1 MLRIILISL
10 TLSLSACGTVEGI
23 GNDVSAGAR
32 TVKGW
37 F

>member
-10 TLSLSACGTVEGI
+10 TLALPACGTVEGI

>member
-1 MLRIILISL
+1 MTRIILISL
-10 TLSLSACGTVEGI
+10 TLALSACGTVEGV
-23 GNDVSAGAR
+23 GSDLSAGSR